1 MSGIWKKL
9 LLFLGVGVLILVGSS
24 VGSAVVAQTG
34 IVSALTP
41 DSIEWRGFYSPHNPA
56 TLEGGFH
63 LWPISI
69 GREAP
74 SRSPRVV
81 PGFGTSAENREWQ
94 RQQEV
99 DRLRRDIERQRVDD
113 MWQQQELDRLRREF
127 EQKRLED
134 QWQQEQQRQRDLYRG
149 YP

>member
-1 MSGIWKKL
+1 M
-9 LLFLGVGVLILVGSS
+9 
-24 VGSAVVAQTG
+24 
-34 IVSALTP
+34 
-41 DSIEWRGFYSPHNPA
+41 
-56 TLEGGFH
+56 
-63 LWPISI
+63 
-69 GREAP
+69 
-74 SRSPRVV
+74 V

-113 MWQQQELDRLRREF
+113 MWQQQQELDRLRREF